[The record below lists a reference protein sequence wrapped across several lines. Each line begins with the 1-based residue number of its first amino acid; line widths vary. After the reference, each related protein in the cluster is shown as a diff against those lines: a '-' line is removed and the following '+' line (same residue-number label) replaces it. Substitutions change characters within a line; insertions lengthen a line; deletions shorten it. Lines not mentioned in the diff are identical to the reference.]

1 MNAELESILKKLA
14 SRAER
19 SPLMPKQTRDRE
31 LEAQI
36 EALDWKGRQNETA
49 IIASMAGLHLR
60 NDSLDLS
67 HSYAQE
73 IEHDATGAYWHG
85 IMHRME
91 GDFFNSK
98 YWFRQAWHHPAMA
111 RTRERVSAWLNDHFE
126 PQPAS
131 GDESQAYDMI
141 RSFKESAGWA
151 PAPFVDLIMWQE
163 QQAATD
169 AIRPIIEEIQHIEMA
184 ELFAYTLEAARS
196 EL

>member
-1 MNAELESILKKLA
+1 MNAELEVILKKLDG
-14 SRAER
+14 RAAR
-19 SPLMPKQTRDRE
+19 SPLMPKQADDRE

-36 EALDWKGRQNETA
+36 EALDWKGRGNETSV
-49 IIASMAGLHLR
+49 IALMAGLHLR

-67 HSYAQE
+67 HSYAQQ

-98 YWFRQAWHHPAMA
+98 YWFRMAGQHPAMA
-111 RTRERVSAWLNDHFE
+111 RTRERVSAWLNDGIE
-126 PQPAS
+126 LRLVN
-131 GDESQAYDMI
+131 GDESRAHDTL
-141 RSFKESAGWA
+141 RSFKEGAGWA

-169 AIRPIIEEIQHIEMA
+169 AIRPILEEIQHIEMA
-184 ELFAYTLEAARS
+184 ELFAHTLACLDRK
-196 EL
+196 